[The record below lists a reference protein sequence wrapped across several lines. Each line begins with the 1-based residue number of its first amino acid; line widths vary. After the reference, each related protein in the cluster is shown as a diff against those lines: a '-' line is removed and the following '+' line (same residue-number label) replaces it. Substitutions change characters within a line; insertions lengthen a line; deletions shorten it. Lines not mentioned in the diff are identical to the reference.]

1 MKRIKTKKGF
11 TLLELL
17 IVVVILAVLAGLA
30 LPQYLRTVARARESE
45 GWQNLGTIRS
55 ALSRYYAEWGDL
67 TNTIDLTLLDISD
80 PNAPPNRLFNYT
92 NVPGIGYDFTVTAT
106 PIDPPCTGC
115 RTLTIDEEGTRTE
128 T

>member
-1 MKRIKTKKGF
+1 MKSSRCGKGF

-55 ALSRYYAEWGDL
+55 AAARYYAEYSEVPADL
-67 TNTIDLTLLDISD
+67 TILDIDD
-80 PNAPPNRLFNYT
+80 PSNIATGQFDYSITGGVGYVFGLTAAPRTTCNA
-92 NVPGIGYDFTVTAT
+92 
-106 PIDPPCTGC
+106 C
-115 RTLTIDEEGTRTE
+115 RTLTIDQDGVRTE
-128 T
+128 F